1 MIRVY
6 KANSRECDTVRY
18 WQLPRAVLCTII
30 WCLANNLTPQE
41 VLKDAAVKRKF
52 RYSTTDI
59 EEISH
64 TRHSPWIQ
72 SNGVEERV
80 IKEVVDIT
88 VTSEL
93 EETFERLLELFE
105 ELRVRRVEHEDLS
118 ASLLLTRLPLLV

>member
-6 KANSRECDTVRY
+6 KANSRVCDTVRY

-30 WCLANNLTPQE
+30 WCLANNLTPQK
-41 VLKDAAVKRKF
+41 KDAAVKRKF
-52 RYSTTDI
+52 RYPAPDI
-59 EEISH
+59 EEFSH